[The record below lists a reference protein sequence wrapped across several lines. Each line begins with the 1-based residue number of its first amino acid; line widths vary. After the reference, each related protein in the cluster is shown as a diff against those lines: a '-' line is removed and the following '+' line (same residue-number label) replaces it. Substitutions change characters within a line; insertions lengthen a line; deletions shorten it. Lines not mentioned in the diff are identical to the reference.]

1 MGHCVDKG
9 NYKQEYTG
17 YHNSILEFSNKS
29 GKGYSF
35 HPTQKPIDLLEYLIK
50 TYTNENEI
58 VLDNCMGSG
67 STGIACL
74 NTNRRFVGIEKDDKY
89 FEIAK
94 KRIEEHG
101 NG

>member
-1 MGHCVDKG
+1 MIFYFKTEHK
-9 NYKQEYTG
+9 NR
-17 YHNSILEFSNKS
+17 L
-29 GKGYSF
+29 
-35 HPTQKPIDLLEYLIK
+35 HPCQKPIKLLEWLIN
-50 TYTNENEI
+50 TYTNENEV

-67 STGIACL
+67 STGIACI
-74 NTNRRFVGIEKDDKY
+74 NTNRRFVGIEKDDNY